1 MLFGNF
7 FHNSQ
12 SVPSLRFPVVVLSKP
27 ILLPQNL
34 NPTVPVSFP
43 STRNSK
49 PFNKSCLF
57 VLSLI
62 LQLYCIHLFICLSF
76 CPLLWNF
83 PFPQSKAHVNPSTFP
98 GPSQVTWYISIIFI
112 SLFFCFIIF
121 PSSRFS
127 SSELK
132 YPHIF
137 LLKNIYVKV

>member
-12 SVPSLRFPVVVLSKP
+12 SIPSLRFPVVVLSKP

-49 PFNKSCLF
+49 PFNKSCLL

-98 GPSQVTWYISIIFI
+98 VSIPGNLIYFNNFYFSFLLLHHL
-112 SLFFCFIIF
+112 SLF
-121 PSSRFS
+121 
-127 SSELK
+127 
-132 YPHIF
+132 
-137 LLKNIYVKV
+137 